1 VKSIKFLAANFKL
14 NLKKFLIVFVVFCF
28 VTPAVFSQSKRE
40 LTHLYSDYLKGIFNI
55 EEGNLP
61 EALEDLKRTKSK
73 DPNSLHIRLKIAFVL
88 IRLDRLDEAEDILR
102 EAKSIDPDN
111 LDISLSLIFV
121 YTYRKKDKELEQEY
135 EYLLKKAHT
144 QRPKDVNISQYLA
157 QFYFYKKKPKQAITI
172 YEKLLENNPNYV
184 DAFFWLGYLYEETGR
199 QADAIKAWKKGLKV
213 KPDYAPILNSLGYI
227 YAERDIN
234 LDLAEEMLK
243 KALEQEPD
251 NGAYLD
257 SIGWLYFKKRNFKA
271 AENYLTKAISYTKDP
286 EIYEHL
292 GDLYR
297 EIDDLEKSIGYYKE
311 GLLYFPANK
320 NLKEKFEKYGEES
333 KISEE

>member
-1 VKSIKFLAANFKL
+1 VKSLKFLAANSGFILRKV
-14 NLKKFLIVFVVFCF
+14 LIAFIILSF
-28 VTPAVFSQSKRE
+28 FSPSAFTQSKKE
-40 LTHLYSDYLKGIFNI
+40 LTHLYSDYLKGLFNI

-61 EALEDLKRTKSK
+61 EALKSLKRAKSK

-88 IRLDRLDEAEDILR
+88 IRLDRLEEAENILR
-102 EAKSIDPDN
+102 EAKNIDPDN

-121 YTYRKKDKELEQEY
+121 YSYRKKDKELEQEY
-135 EYLLKKAHT
+135 ENLLKKAHT

-157 QFYFYKKKPKQAITI
+157 QFYFYKKRPKQAIEI

-199 QADAIKAWKKGLKV
+199 QADAIAAWKEGLKIES
-213 KPDYAPILNSLGYI
+213 DYAPILNSLGYI
-227 YAERDIN
+227 YTEKGIN

-243 KALEQEPD
+243 KALAQEPD

-257 SIGWLYFKKRNFKA
+257 SLGWLYFKKRNFKA
-271 AENYLTKAISYTKDP
+271 AENYLIKAISYTKDP

-297 EIDDLEKSIGYYKE
+297 EVDDLEKSIGYYKE
-311 GLLYFPANK
+311 GLLYFPNNK
-320 NLKEKFEKYGEES
+320 NLKEKFDKYGEES
-333 KISEE
+333 KVSEE